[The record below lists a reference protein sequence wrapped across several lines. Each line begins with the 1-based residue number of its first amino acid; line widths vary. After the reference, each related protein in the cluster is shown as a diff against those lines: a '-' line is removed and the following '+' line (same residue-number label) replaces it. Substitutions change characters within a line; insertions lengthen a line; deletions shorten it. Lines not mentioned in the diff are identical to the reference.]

1 MIIGKLD
8 EMIWEYQSKWGFN
21 PKAIIVTPEQ
31 MLELQGELVK
41 NLFFGLE
48 IVTNTF
54 PNDRTI
60 KYKGVEVMLKNEVI
74 ELWWSLLDLKIY

>member
-1 MIIGKLD
+1 MIIDKLD

-21 PKAIIVTPEQ
+21 PKAIIVTSEQ
-31 MLELQGELVK
+31 MLELQRELVK

-48 IVTNTF
+48 IVNNIF

-60 KYKGVEVMLKNEVI
+60 KYKGVEVMLKDEVI
-74 ELWWSLLDLKIY
+74 EL

>member
-8 EMIWEYQSKWGFN
+8 EMILEYQRKWGFN
-21 PKAIIVTPEQ
+21 PKAIILTSEQ
-31 MLELQGELVK
+31 MLELQRELVK

-60 KYKGVEVMLKNEVI
+60 KYKGVEVMLKDEVI
-74 ELWWSLLDLKIY
+74 EL

>member
-1 MIIGKLD
+1 MISKLD

-21 PKAIIVTPEQ
+21 PKAIIVTSEQ
-31 MLELQGELVK
+31 MLELQRELVK

-54 PNDRTI
+54 PNDRAI
-60 KYKGVEVMLKNEVI
+60 KYKGVEVMLKEEVI
-74 ELWWSLLDLKIY
+74 EL

>member
-1 MIIGKLD
+1 MISKLD
-8 EMIWEYQSKWGFN
+8 GMIWEYQSKWGFN

-31 MLELQGELVK
+31 MLELQRELVK

-54 PNDRTI
+54 PNNRTI

-74 ELWWSLLDLKIY
+74 EP

>member
-1 MIIGKLD
+1 MISKID

-31 MLELQGELVK
+31 MLELQRDLVY
-41 NLFFGLE
+41 NSFFGLE

-54 PNDRTI
+54 PNDRI
-60 KYKGVEVMLKNEVI
+60 VKYKGIEIILKDEVI
-74 ELWWSLLDLKIY
+74 EPWWSLLDLKIY